1 MSKLKSLYHLSIA
14 IALLAR
20 ITEDNN
26 GLYGQA
32 TADIY
37 AICDKETLTVGNSYV
52 KKLNKYKRVANDRLA
67 KVKDAEVVIQLII
80 DNLSAVMV
88 AWMEINNEKYNTY
101 VKTIQKH
108 VNKLA
113 YYWRN
118 MLNEECQQQAFD
130 ITDEIMEKLF
140 KEV

>member
-26 GLYGQA
+26 GLYGRA

-37 AICDKETLTVGNSYV
+37 AICDREVLTVGNSYV

-67 KVKDAEVVIQLII
+67 QVKDANVVIQLIL

-88 AWMEINNEKYNTY
+88 AWMDIDNAKYNAY

-108 VNKLA
+108 VNQLA

-118 MLNEECQQQAFD
+118 MLDEECQEQAFA
-130 ITDEIMEKLF
+130 ITDEIMNKLF